1 MVEKA
6 KEVTFVTQELKKTF
20 EVLQEGTFEDKELY
34 KFINRAKEDLIKEP
48 LCGTRI
54 PTRLIPKEYIKEYR
68 INALWK
74 YDLPNAWRLLYTII
88 GNEVKIVSVI
98 LDWMTHKEY
107 DRKFHY

>member
-1 MVEKA
+1 MVEKV

-20 EVLQEGTFEDKELY
+20 ESLQEGAFEDKELY
-34 KFINRAKEDLIKEP
+34 RFINRAKEDLVKEP
-48 LCGTRI
+48 LYGTRI
-54 PTRLIPKEYIKEYR
+54 PTRLIPKEDNV
-68 INALWK
+68 NALWK
-74 YDLPNAWRLLYTII
+74 YDLPNAWRLLYTIA

>member
-1 MVEKA
+1 MVDKV
-6 KEVTFVTQELKKTF
+6 KEVTFVTLELKKTF
-20 EVLQEGTFEDKELY
+20 ESLQEGAFEDKELY
-34 KFINRAKEDLIKEP
+34 KFINRAKEDLMNEP

-54 PTRLIPKEYIKEYR
+54 PTRLIPKEYKV
-68 INALWK
+68 NALWK
-74 YDLPNAWRLLYTII
+74 YDLPNAWRLLYTIV